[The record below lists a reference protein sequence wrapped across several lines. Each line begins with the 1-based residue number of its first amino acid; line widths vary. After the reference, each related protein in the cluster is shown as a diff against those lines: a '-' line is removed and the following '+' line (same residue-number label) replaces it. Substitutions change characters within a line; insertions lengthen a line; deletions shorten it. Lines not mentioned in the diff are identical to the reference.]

1 LGEKLGEKREKIEGK
16 IVEKIGEKFKEKL
29 GKLEKLFLDSFLF
42 LSPILSQTEG
52 LTG

>member
-1 LGEKLGEKREKIEGK
+1 LGEKREKIEGE
-16 IVEKIGEKFKEKL
+16 IVEKIGEKFKEKFKEKL